1 MNLKRLW
8 NCYTS
13 IPLPI
18 WVCCLRRLVNHIS
31 RQLSFP
37 SHPNMKW
44 SLQIHPNGVNEE
56 VQDYS
61 SLFLNR
67 ADIGEEEP
75 NVVAVFK
82 ILRKEQIHSRL
93 SQPTQQYNHLSPS
106 FGLPRCVHLDLFKNE
121 KSKETSSLKIIW
133 HLICEV
139 QRTWI
144 TNFAKYL
151 IPT

>member
-1 MNLKRLW
+1 MELL
-8 NCYTS
+8 YQYS
-13 IPLPI
+13 IADLSLLPQKTGEPYFTPTYF
-18 WVCCLRRLVNHIS
+18 S
-31 RQLSFP
+31 K

-44 SLQIHPNGVNEE
+44 RLQIYPNGVTEE
-56 VQDYS
+56 VQDYL

-106 FGLPRCVHLDLFKNE
+106 FGLLRCVHLDLFKNE
-121 KSKETSSLKIIW
+121 KSKESSSLKIIC

-139 QRTWI
+139 QRTWV

-151 IPT
+151 IPI

>member
-75 NVVAVFK
+75 NVVAVSRYWEKSRF
-82 ILRKEQIHSRL
+82 IHDWANQHSSTTIFHLPLVFPVVCIWISSRMRNQRRPAASRL
-93 SQPTQQYNHLSPS
+93 FDILFVKFKGLGSPTLQS
-106 FGLPRCVHLDLFKNE
+106 
-121 KSKETSSLKIIW
+121 I
-133 HLICEV
+133 
-139 QRTWI
+139 
-144 TNFAKYL
+144 
-151 IPT
+151 